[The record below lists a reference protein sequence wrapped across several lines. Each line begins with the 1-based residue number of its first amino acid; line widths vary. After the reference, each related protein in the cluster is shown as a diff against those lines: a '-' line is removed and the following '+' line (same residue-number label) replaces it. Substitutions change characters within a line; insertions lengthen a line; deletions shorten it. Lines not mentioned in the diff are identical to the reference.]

1 MKEKTIH
8 ELVKE
13 HPDKSYR
20 DLERYRDA
28 DRIEEA
34 QRIPVIE
41 SRQKQEDLELKKEM
55 GACITAGMKRDRIAM
70 KTIKN
75 NKEVKNEYDYHRY
88 WKDMYEKAQVRIK
101 ELEKNRSLNSM
112 DEVAYRELEY
122 KNKELEGGL
131 ANALEVNESHQL
143 ANALEVNES
152 HQKLNGKLQER
163 LTELEE
169 ENRKIHDHLNKR
181 IESARKS
188 GM

>member
-1 MKEKTIH
+1 MSTMKEKTIH

-88 WKDMYEKAQVRIK
+88 WKDMYEKVQVRIK

-112 DEVAYRELEY
+112 DEVA
-122 KNKELEGGL
+122 
-131 ANALEVNESHQL
+131 L

>member
-1 MKEKTIH
+1 MSTMKEKTIH
-8 ELVKE
+8 ELVRE

-88 WKDMYEKAQVRIK
+88 WKDMYEKVQVRIK

-122 KNKELEGGL
+122 KNKELEGG
-131 ANALEVNESHQL
+131 L

>member
-1 MKEKTIH
+1 MMKEKTIH
-8 ELVKE
+8 ELVKG

-20 DLERYRDA
+20 DMERYRDA

-34 QRIPVIE
+34 QRVPMTE
-41 SRQKQEDLELKKEM
+41 SRQKQAELEPIEEEESLQKEL
-55 GACITAGMKRDRIAM
+55 GACITAGMKRDRTATETM
-70 KTIKN
+70 KN

-88 WKDMYEKAQVRIK
+88 WKDMYEKVQVRIK

-131 ANALEVNESHQL
+131 ANALEVNESHQ
-143 ANALEVNES
+143 
-152 HQKLNGKLQER
+152 KLNGKLQER

-169 ENRKIHDHLNKR
+169 ENKKRHDHFDNK
-181 IESARKS
+181 IDSARKA
-188 GM
+188 GL